1 MITKVIDSLEN
12 SGSGRKLLSF
22 LRFIVRLINF
32 LIPKRDNQIMFESIP
47 DFSDNPKA
55 LYDYI
60 NSLRRKYKM
69 IWAVNRI
76 DNRLDIPQYKKLS
89 LKQIWEFLRSKY
101 VVTSHGY
108 HLPIKAKNQ
117 VFVNLWHGMPLKA
130 LSHVRK
136 DDNFLLDSSNDK
148 NYYFIATS
156 VVMRN
161 ALAACFNQDPRRIF
175 ITGQPRNDKLFK
187 NSNKDLE
194 RLLNINLNDYKK
206 VILFLPTFRRSQKRI
221 NGELISY
228 NFNFPDFNREVF
240 SQFLRS
246 NQILLL
252 AKFHPFEESIAK
264 PYFKKMNN
272 TILITS
278 EMLQKNFM
286 DLYDILSCADV
297 LVTDYS
303 SVYFDFLFLDRPI
316 IFIVPDLDEYRK
328 KRGFALEPYEFWAP
342 SPKVKNFDEFLKEL
356 EKSIK
361 NPEYYQKE
369 RRTINDLV
377 NYYKDGNSAKIYKIV
392 FEDEL

>member
-1 MITKVIDSLEN
+1 
-12 SGSGRKLLSF
+12 
-22 LRFIVRLINF
+22 
-32 LIPKRDNQIMFESIP
+32 
-47 DFSDNPKA
+47 
-55 LYDYI
+55 
-60 NSLRRKYKM
+60 
-69 IWAVNRI
+69 
-76 DNRLDIPQYKKLS
+76 
-89 LKQIWEFLRSKY
+89 
-101 VVTSHGY
+101 
-108 HLPIKAKNQ
+108 
-117 VFVNLWHGMPLKA
+117 MPLKA
-130 LSHVRK
+130 LSYVRK
-136 DDNFLLDSSNDK
+136 DDNFLLDYSSDDK
-148 NYYFIATS
+148 NYYLFATS

-206 VILFLPTFRRSQKRI
+206 VILFLPTFRRSQKEI

-252 AKFHPFEESIAK
+252 ARFHPFEESITK

-272 TILITS
+272 AILITS

-303 SVYFDFLFLDRPI
+303 SVYFDFLLLDRSI
-316 IFIVPDLDEYRK
+316 IFAVPDLDEYRK
-328 KRGFALEPYEFWAP
+328 KRGFALESYEFWTP
-342 SPKVKNFDEFLKEL
+342 DPKVKNFDEFLEEL
-356 EKSIK
+356 EKNIK
-361 NPEYYQKE
+361 DPEYYQKE
-369 RRTINDLV
+369 RRTINELV
-377 NYYKDGNSAKIYKIV
+377 NYYKDGNSAERIYKIV